1 MTQFLGHNAASKQ
14 SQQVLLAKKGKQER
28 GGRESQRERRRREWN
43 RERLLESSNSKAEN
57 RSSDLGWASSV
68 QIPKALSSTWPSFH
82 SDLSKLYFCLQLH
95 PPPSFPCLAINYC
108 LCLCC
113 WPQLCDPKH
122 NESLITRQLRLSLAP
137 QTPIASQVPW
147 TPSPVAA
154 MSAQLCDTIAAFN
167 CSTGFVLHKEECR
180 GGRGEGEECWV
191 KSFCLD
197 WLQVCRQ
204 NNVQHSWRMVYD
216 IDNKSVVTLLN
227 VGWIKWNYP
236 WICCHV
242 FLAL

>member
-28 GGRESQRERRRREWN
+28 GGKRETEREKKERMKEREAAGEQQEQSREQVKWLRMSLKCPNTKSTFQHLAQFPQWSLKELQRN
-43 RERLLESSNSKAEN
+43 
-57 RSSDLGWASSV
+57 
-68 QIPKALSSTWPSFH
+68 KALLLPPITPS
-82 SDLSKLYFCLQLH
+82 
-95 PPPSFPCLAINYC
+95 PPSSPCLAINYC

-113 WPQLCDPKH
+113 CPQLCDPKH

-167 CSTGFVLHKEECR
+167 CSTGFVLHKEEWR
-180 GGRGEGEECWV
+180 G
-191 KSFCLD
+191 K
-197 WLQVCRQ
+197 
-204 NNVQHSWRMVYD
+204 
-216 IDNKSVVTLLN
+216 
-227 VGWIKWNYP
+227 
-236 WICCHV
+236 
-242 FLAL
+242 

>member
-1 MTQFLGHNAASKQ
+1 MQCNNNSNNNNYRQQLLEACDDTVFGPQCRLQA

-28 GGRESQRERRRREWN
+28 GGKRETETEKKERMKEREAAGEQQEQSREQVKWLRMSLKCPN
-43 RERLLESSNSKAEN
+43 TKSTFQHLAQFPQWSL
-57 RSSDLGWASSV
+57 
-68 QIPKALSSTWPSFH
+68 KALLLPPIT
-82 SDLSKLYFCLQLH
+82 
-95 PPPSFPCLAINYC
+95 PPPLLTHYLAINYF

-180 GGRGEGEECWV
+180 GGRGEGEECWR
-191 KSFCLD
+191 KSEEWRGKSED
-197 WLQVCRQ
+197 WRV
-204 NNVQHSWRMVYD
+204 S
-216 IDNKSVVTLLN
+216 
-227 VGWIKWNYP
+227 
-236 WICCHV
+236 
-242 FLAL
+242 A